1 MMSQHLQPGSV
12 EGTPLRAPE
21 CSKTSSPI
29 GTSDTEPTKLRPF
42 LLEGWISAERGE
54 PRCSRETRMS
64 TFITLSG
71 GQPPADE
78 EPVDQKKTLENIC
91 QSGCAKPK
99 HGYEECVKRISGDDT
114 GTKHCTGQYFDYLT
128 CVDKCVAP
136 KLFAKLK

>member
-1 MMSQHLQPGSV
+1 MLQDIIPHRHIRYR
-12 EGTPLRAPE
+12 TDQAATLL
-21 CSKTSSPI
+21 I
-29 GTSDTEPTKLRPF
+29 GR
-42 LLEGWISAERGE
+42 
-54 PRCSRETRMS
+54 
-64 TFITLSG
+64 
-71 GQPPADE
+71 ADE